1 MTIVKPGVLQGP
13 ICRPLFPNI
22 FIHDL
27 LFDDVKRDI
36 GNYAD
41 DTNTN
46 VKDLEIEKMIKLLE

>member
-1 MTIVKPGVLQGP
+1 MTIVKSGVPQGP

-22 FIHDL
+22 FLHDL

-46 VKDLEIEKMIKLLE
+46 VKNLEIEKMIKLLE